1 MFWLE
6 DLAPGSHAVV
16 PYSLSGSSR
25 CLDFSVVLV
34 STSVRVHMLQPDLK
48 LGGALK
54 AIKIRFE
61 ELADSKAH
69 FP

>member
-1 MFWLE
+1 
-6 DLAPGSHAVV
+6 
-16 PYSLSGSSR
+16 
-25 CLDFSVVLV
+25 
-34 STSVRVHMLQPDLK
+34 MLQPDLK